1 MRRKLIAAAGALAG
15 LAMFCLGAWHLEAS
29 SDPLADLKASAAAL
43 DARSYAAALASST
56 GLAKRLPK
64 LADYAA
70 WLEASAQFALGNFAA
85 VPAALDTVWKQ
96 TPASPLAARAYLLDA
111 QALLRN
117 AAAKDAGSKEAV
129 DLLRKNYA
137 ALPQPHGDLLLAQAF
152 AASGDPVS
160 AAIYNQRVYYGY
172 PLSAE
177 ASAADAELTRLRAA
191 LGVNYPPA
199 LSNAM
204 LSRASKLLDAG
215 QIPAARKELESMV
228 SQLGGADRDLARV
241 RIGVA
246 DYDAQD
252 TAAADHELTALESL
266 APPALAPGAFAPE
279 ADAERLYYLVQ
290 CARRLNNQDEL
301 DQALDRISRLYP
313 NSPWRLQALLVAA
326 NRYLITNQADAYEP
340 LYRACYENFPKDA
353 AAPACH
359 WHVVW
364 SHYLRRSADAAD
376 LLRQHLRMF
385 PSAESASAA
394 LYFLGRVAEDARDS
408 SAARTYYSE
417 IAGQYPNQYY
427 AVLARDRLAKAGPI
441 TESEGESVA
450 VNQFLRSVA
459 FTERARIKNFNPAPA
474 TTARLERASLL
485 QQAGLADWA
494 EQELRFAATTA
505 AISATTGTSTSDVQ
519 PYVIALQL
527 ASLLSAKADQSLHAI
542 KSYAGGYLF
551 LPLDSAPRQFWTLSF
566 PLPFR
571 SDLETFSK
579 QNGLDPFLMAGLIR
593 QESEFNP
600 EAVSKAGARG
610 LTQIEPATGRDLS
623 RRLKLTTYSVAGLF
637 QPRLNLQL
645 GTYYLKML
653 LGSVGG
659 REDAALAAYD
669 GGLTH
674 VRAWLTWG
682 DFRESAEFI
691 ETIPFDET
699 RGYVQSVLRNADIY
713 RRLYAA
719 QPNERAAA
727 H

>member
-1 MRRKLIAAAGALAG
+1 VRRKLIAAAGALAG
-15 LAMFCLGAWHLEAS
+15 LAVFCLGAWHLEAS
-29 SDPLADLKASAAAL
+29 PDPLADLKASAAAL
-43 DARSYAAALASST
+43 DARNYAVTLASSA

-70 WLEASAQFALGNFAA
+70 WLEASAQFALGNLAA
-85 VPAALDTVWKQ
+85 VPAALDTVWMQ
-96 TPASPLAARAYLLDA
+96 TPASPLAARAYILDA
-111 QALLRN
+111 QALIRN
-117 AAAKDAGSKEAV
+117 AAAKDAGAKQAV

-160 AAIYNQRVYYGY
+160 AAIYNQRAYYGY

-177 ASAADAELTRLRAA
+177 ASPADAELARLRTA
-191 LGVNYPPA
+191 LGANYPPA

-204 LSRASKLLDAG
+204 LSRALKLLDAG
-215 QIPAARKELESMV
+215 QIQAARKELESMV

-252 TAAADHELTALESL
+252 TAAADRELTALESL
-266 APPALAPGAFAPE
+266 APPALAPE

-290 CARRLNNQDEL
+290 CARRLNNQEEL

-326 NRYLITNQADAYEP
+326 NRYLITNQSDAYEP
-340 LYRACYENFPKDA
+340 LYRACYETFPKNTE
-353 AAPACH
+353 APGCH

-376 LLRQHLRMF
+376 LLRQHLRLF
-385 PSAESASAA
+385 PSADSASAA
-394 LYFLGRVAEDARDS
+394 LYFLGRLAEGAQDS

-427 AVLARDRLAKAGPI
+427 ATLARDRLAKAGPAA
-441 TESEGESVA
+441 ESVA
-450 VNQFLRSVA
+450 VNEFLRSVA
-459 FTERARIKNFNPAPA
+459 FTERARVKNFNPAPA
-474 TTARLERASLL
+474 TAARLERASLL
-485 QQAGLADWA
+485 QQAGLVDWA
-494 EQELRFAATTA
+494 EQELRFAARTA
-505 AISATTGTSTSDVQ
+505 ANSAVDSDVQ

-527 ASLLSAKADQSLHAI
+527 ASLLSAKPDQSLHAI

-551 LPLDSAPRQFWTLSF
+551 LPLDSAPRQFWTFAF

-579 QNGLDPFLMAGLIR
+579 QNGLDPFLVAALIR

-600 EAVSKAGARG
+600 QAVSKAGARG

-623 RRLKLTTYSVAGLF
+623 RRLKLTTYSTAGLF

-699 RGYVQSVLRNADIY
+699 RGYVQGVLRNADIY
-713 RRLYAA
+713 RRLYGA
-719 QPNERAAA
+719 QPVDRAA